1 MPTNNASQEP
11 TFAKPILLLGDC
23 HRRIEK
29 FLDQLIHVTEITG
42 GASLSDES
50 RQHLDTALRYF
61 NQLPALHNADEE
73 ESLFPRLR
81 QMAQGETEIAIKAR
95 EALAIM
101 DRLENEHEVAER
113 RHNTIESIGN
123 HWLDEGVLAEIEV
136 QLLREELLS
145 LREFYAAHI
154 DLEDNQ
160 LFPLAAKLLDQK
172 ELESVGREMA
182 ARRGVDYDSPDAI
195 HRCARRKRK
204 MWHR

>member
-11 TFAKPILLLGDC
+11 TFAKPLLLLGDC

-42 GASLSDES
+42 GAPLSDQS
-50 RQHLDTALRYF
+50 RQELDTALRYF

-81 QMAQGETEIAIKAR
+81 QIAQGETEIAVKAC

-101 DRLENEHEVAER
+101 NRLESEHVAAEK

-123 HWLDEGVLAEIEV
+123 LWLEKDILPEMEV
-136 QLLREELLS
+136 QLLRKEVLS
-145 LREFYAAHI
+145 LRKFYAAHI
-154 DLEDNQ
+154 DLEDSQ

-172 ELESVGREMA
+172 ELESIGREMA
-182 ARRGVDYDSPDAI
+182 TRRGEDYDSPDAI
-195 HRCARRKRK
+195 HRCARRKRQK
-204 MWHR
+204 AG